1 MWTKWTALGLLAA
14 LLLAGC
20 GGGGMPGGGTGT
32 QCTRATVQLNLN
44 TGYDQSAGTIIPG
57 GQLDNEWWVT
67 VDPTPG
73 ATVPRQAHVTNL
85 SFPISFPNTKY
96 ISINPNG
103 TAYNDPN
110 NPPPNPIIYE
120 YTYYF
125 TLPNGA
131 SSPSLNLKLSAD
143 DAIEEVRLNGN
154 VLHTFSPS
162 NPGNML
168 TDSVTIST
176 SNPALFNFGA
186 QINILQVR
194 VRDTFRAITAL
205 IVEGSVRYTDC
216 CREPIRTRSGLQSLS
231 FLEGTG
237 AVQTVTFPSG
247 SAQLTTRLT
256 GNLGPANRD
265 FEGVPGEEFY
275 DVFYSDWDGTPNPNG
290 AFITVEATFERQLPF
305 GGGLNIAKVL
315 LNTSS
320 GSLAADSVMS
330 FVGLGDNFLPLSVV
344 NAIDGSNSTDT
355 TMGNTSGQGGKRLR
369 ITLGFPC
376 CQP

>member
-1 MWTKWTALGLLAA
+1 
-14 LLLAGC
+14 
-20 GGGGMPGGGTGT
+20 
-32 QCTRATVQLNLN
+32 VQLNLN
-44 TGYDQSAGTIIPG
+44 TGYDQSAGTIIPS

-73 ATVPRQAHVTNL
+73 ATVPRQAHVTSL
-85 SFPISFPNTKY
+85 SFPISFPNAQY
-96 ISINPNG
+96 IGINPNG

-168 TDSVTIST
+168 QDFVAIST

-194 VRDTFRAITAL
+194 VRDTFRSSTGL

-216 CREPIRTRSGLQSLS
+216 CREPIRARSGLQSLS
-231 FLEGTG
+231 FLEGSGT
-237 AVQTVTFPSG
+237 VQTVTFPSG

-265 FEGVPGEEFY
+265 FEGVPGAEFY

-290 AFITVEATFERQLPF
+290 AFITVEATYERQLPA

-344 NAIDGSNSTDT
+344 NAIDGSNSTVT
-355 TMGNTSGQGGKRLR
+355 TMGNTSGQGGRRLR

>member
-1 MWTKWTALGLLAA
+1 MWKKWTAIALLAA

-20 GGGGMPGGGTGT
+20 GPNGPGGGTGT

-44 TGYDQSAGTIIPG
+44 TGYDRSAGTIIPG

-73 ATVPRQAHVTNL
+73 ATVPRQAHVTSL
-85 SFPISFPNTKY
+85 SFPISFPNAQY
-96 ISINPNG
+96 IGINPNG

-168 TDSVTIST
+168 QDFVAISI

-194 VRDTFRAITAL
+194 VRDTYRSSTGL

-231 FLEGTG
+231 FLEKSG

-265 FEGVPGEEFY
+265 FEGVQSAEFY

-290 AFITVEATFERQLPF
+290 AFITVEATYERQLPA

-315 LNTSS
+315 LNTTT

-344 NAIDGSNSTDT
+344 NAIDGSNATVT

>member
-1 MWTKWTALGLLAA
+1 MWAKWTALGLLAA

-20 GGGGMPGGGTGT
+20 GPNGPGGGTGT

-110 NPPPNPIIYE
+110 NPSPNPIIYE

-162 NPGNML
+162 GCGPSRL
-168 TDSVTIST
+168 D
-176 SNPALFNFGA
+176 ADFG
-186 QINILQVR
+186 
-194 VRDTFRAITAL
+194 
-205 IVEGSVRYTDC
+205 
-216 CREPIRTRSGLQSLS
+216 
-231 FLEGTG
+231 
-237 AVQTVTFPSG
+237 
-247 SAQLTTRLT
+247 
-256 GNLGPANRD
+256 
-265 FEGVPGEEFY
+265 
-275 DVFYSDWDGTPNPNG
+275 
-290 AFITVEATFERQLPF
+290 
-305 GGGLNIAKVL
+305 
-315 LNTSS
+315 
-320 GSLAADSVMS
+320 
-330 FVGLGDNFLPLSVV
+330 VG
-344 NAIDGSNSTDT
+344 
-355 TMGNTSGQGGKRLR
+355 
-369 ITLGFPC
+369 
-376 CQP
+376 